1 MPWIKRNPP
10 KKSSVVLYGE
20 SVAITPINKA
30 IGLVSRFIPKQII
43 INDRFLALIF
53 DEPDKK
59 NKNIA
64 VPNIRNSVT

>member
-1 MPWIKRNPP
+1 MKRNPP
-10 KKSSVVLYGE
+10 QKSSAVLSGGA
-20 SVAITPINKA
+20 VAITPIKKA
-30 IGLVSRFIPKQII
+30 IGLVSRFIPKQTI

-64 VPNIRNSVT
+64 VPNIRNSIT

>member
-1 MPWIKRNPP
+1 MKRNPP
-10 KKSSVVLYGE
+10 QKSSAVLSGGA
-20 SVAITPINKA
+20 VAIPPIKKA
-30 IGLVSRFIPKQII
+30 IGLVSRFIPKQTI

-53 DEPDKK
+53 GEPDLK